1 MAGIVNE
8 LGRLLKHSAI
18 YGFSNV
24 LGKAIGFLLIP
35 LYTHYIPPADYG
47 ILELLDLSVSV
58 IGMFVGAGIVSAIAR
73 FYYNCDSEKERKKVV
88 STALVAIIFLALG
101 VVLILCGFWA
111 DLIADLVLDDVGL
124 GRYVQ
129 ISLGAFA
136 FNAILE
142 IPLTY
147 LRIQER
153 SIAYSAIALGRL
165 IGSLSL
171 NIYFIVFLKLG
182 ILGVLYSGLIV
193 SILFSVILAGW
204 CVKDVGFHFEGKLAW
219 AMILFGAPLIL
230 NSVGMFII
238 HFGDRFLLKATA
250 SLTTVGVYSLGY
262 KIGMGLITYV
272 IGQPFLLIWSVRCYG
287 LVKEEGGMEKYGQI
301 FSIYTLLLLFLWL
314 GLTAFSN
321 EMIYYMA
328 PLEYREACLL
338 IPIVALGYVFRS
350 VTDFFRSSFLIA
362 YKTNLAGGITV
373 VVTIYCIA
381 NYFIL
386 IPKYGAV
393 GAAVATLSTF
403 FFMVVVNGYYALKIM
418 PVDYRITRFL
428 LLFWL
433 FIPTGI
439 GCFLL
444 NEEQPTL
451 SIFFLKAFIVIL
463 SFLISFWFIFDRYER
478 QYVIDI
484 IKKILSKNQFAKS
497 NFIG

>member
-1 MAGIVNE
+1 MAGIGKE

-47 ILELLDLSVSV
+47 TLELLDLSVNV
-58 IGMFVGAGIVSAIAR
+58 IGMFVGVGIVSAIAR
-73 FYYNCDSEKERKKVV
+73 FYHNCESEEERKKVV
-88 STALVAIIFLALG
+88 STALAAIIVLVFG
-101 VVLILCGFWA
+101 VVLLLCGFSA
-111 DLIADLVLDDVGL
+111 ELIAGLVLGDVGL
-124 GRYVQ
+124 ERYVQ
-129 ISLGAFA
+129 ISLGTFA

-142 IPLTY
+142 TPLTY

-165 IGSLSL
+165 VVSLSL
-171 NIYFIVFLKLG
+171 NVYFIVFLNQG
-182 ILGVLYSGLIV
+182 ILGILYSGLIV
-193 SILFSVILAGW
+193 SILFSVVLAGW
-204 CVKDVGFHFEGKLAW
+204 CVKDVGLHFEGKLAW
-219 AMILFGAPLIL
+219 TMILFGAPLIL

-250 SLTTVGVYSLGY
+250 SLATVGVYSLGY
-262 KIGMGLITYV
+262 KLSMGLITYV

-287 LVKEEGGMEKYGQI
+287 LVKEEGGLEKYGQV
-301 FSIYTLLLLFLWL
+301 FSIYTLLLLYLWL
-314 GLTAFSN
+314 TLTAFSN

-328 PLEYREACLL
+328 PVEYREACLL
-338 IPIVALGYVFRS
+338 VPLIALGYVFRS
-350 VTDFFRSSFLIA
+350 ITDFFRSSFLIT
-362 YKTNLAGGITV
+362 YKTGLAGGITV
-373 VVTIYCIA
+373 AVTVYCIA
-381 NYFIL
+381 NYLIF

-403 FFMVVVNGYYALKIM
+403 IFMVVLNGYYALKIM

-428 LLFWL
+428 LLFGL

-444 NEEQPTL
+444 YGGQPTL
-451 SIFFLKAFIVIL
+451 TMIASKTCIVL
-463 SFLISFWFIFDRYER
+463 SSCLISFWFIFTRDEQ
-478 QYVIDI
+478 QYVASI
-484 IKKILSKNQFAKS
+484 IKKINTFKTN
-497 NFIG
+497 

>member
-1 MAGIVNE
+1 MAGIVTE

-47 ILELLDLSVSV
+47 TLELLDLSVNV
-58 IGMFVGAGIVSAIAR
+58 IVMFVGVGIVSAIAR
-73 FYYNCDSEKERKKVV
+73 FYHNCESEEERKRVV
-88 STALVAIIFLALG
+88 STALAAIIALVFV
-101 VVLILCGFWA
+101 VVLLLCGFCA
-111 DLIADLVLDDVGL
+111 DLIADLVLGDVSL
-124 GRYVQ
+124 ERYVQ
-129 ISLGAFA
+129 ISLGTFA

-165 IGSLSL
+165 IVSLSL
-171 NIYFIVFLKLG
+171 NIYFIVFLNLG
-182 ILGVLYSGLIV
+182 ILGILYSGLIV
-193 SILFSVILAGW
+193 SILFTVILAGW
-204 CVKDVGFHFEGKLAW
+204 CVKDVGLHFEGKLAW

-250 SLTTVGVYSLGY
+250 SLATVGVYSLGY
-262 KIGMGLITYV
+262 KIGMGLITYI

-287 LVKEEGGMEKYGQI
+287 LVKEEGGLEKYGQV
-301 FSIYTLLLLFLWL
+301 FSIYTLLLLHLWL
-314 GLTAFSN
+314 ALTAFSN

-328 PLEYREACLL
+328 PVEYREACLL
-338 IPIVALGYVFRS
+338 LPLIALGYVFRS
-350 VTDFFRSSFLIA
+350 VTDFFRCSFLIT
-362 YKTNLAGGITV
+362 YKTILAGGITV
-373 VVTIYCIA
+373 AVTVYCIA
-381 NYFIL
+381 NYLIL

-403 FFMVVVNGYYALKIM
+403 IFMVVVNGYYALKIM

-428 LLFWL
+428 LLLGL
-433 FIPTGI
+433 FVPTGI

-444 NEEQPTL
+444 IGEQPTFTIIALKTCIVLL
-451 SIFFLKAFIVIL
+451 SY
-463 SFLISFWFIFDRYER
+463 LISFWFIFNRFER
-478 QYVIDI
+478 QYAVSI
-484 IKKILSKNQFAKS
+484 IKKIKWL
-497 NFIG
+497 